1 MLSANSNYGL
11 MFADVLHRSIRNLTH
26 GSWKRDRNPGAPFHF
41 GENHL
46 RKALRSHI
54 HPVEWPPLVIER
66 SVAGDLVEKDKQHG
80 GVDLFFAP
88 YGSRSVVISRMF
100 SLRARLRDQRGGVSW
115 RIKKELHPKIVA
127 DLRKAALASRNGPRR
142 RTLSRFDGATSPWL
156 RHPCRVSSSNH
167 FNSRRSTNTYLEET
181 SWVEMPDVE
190 QLNVI
195 VLQVLP
201 KTRTIRPV
209 AVRAGN
215 TADAWRAERG
225 AFVAPQGGLVAL
237 PGTLGATRCRAHC
250 PLWRA
255 EKREFK

>member
-88 YGSRSVVISRMF
+88 HGSEERCHLSDVLATCEVKGPTRRAFLGGSRRN
-100 SLRARLRDQRGGVSW
+100 W
-115 RIKKELHPKIVA
+115 YPKIVA
-127 DLRKAALASRNGPRR
+127 DLRKQRWRAGTAPAGEHYLALMVQPRPG
-142 RTLSRFDGATSPWL
+142 SATRAEFL
-156 RHPCRVSSSNH
+156 RVITSILEEVP
-167 FNSRRSTNTYLEET
+167 NTYLEET

-201 KTRTIRPV
+201 KHEP
-209 AVRAGN
+209 
-215 TADAWRAERG
+215 
-225 AFVAPQGGLVAL
+225 
-237 PGTLGATRCRAHC
+237 
-250 PLWRA
+250 
-255 EKREFK
+255 